1 MVWCSLIEHGLETPT
16 WLKVLAVLRVG
27 DALVHFVNLF
37 EADFAG
43 LKEIAVD
50 KHNGNDAECALYEE
64 DFGADGC

>member
-1 MVWCSLIEHGLETPT
+1 M
-16 WLKVLAVLRVG
+16 LRVG